1 MSASD
6 IETYLIRLD
15 KEIQEFKN
23 ELSRISWY
31 MRGGVTVQELLHVYS
46 ADDRDSF
53 YSVIKENID
62 MTKETKMPLI

>member
-6 IETYLIRLD
+6 IEAYLIRLE

-31 MRGGVTVQELLHVYS
+31 MRGGVTVQELLHIYS
-46 ADDRDSF
+46 ADDRENF
-53 YSVIKENID
+53 YFVIKENID
-62 MTKETKMPLI
+62 LTKETKMPLI

>member
-6 IETYLIRLD
+6 IETYLIRLE

-23 ELSRISWY
+23 ELARISWY
-31 MRGGVTVQELLHVYS
+31 MRGGVTVHELLHIYS
-46 ADDRDSF
+46 ADDRENF

-62 MTKETKMPLI
+62 ITKETKMPLI

>member
-6 IETYLIRLD
+6 IETYLVRLD

-31 MRGGVTVQELLHVYS
+31 MRGGVTVQELLHIYS